1 METGFD
7 VIGSVVIGILIGFIA
22 NKLIKKNKLGLFT
35 SFGIGMVGAL
45 TGSFILNLSRID
57 YDSLISTVLIG
68 YATSAIV
75 AAIFLYIAFVMNK
88 KQREQEQKEQQEK

>member
-7 VIGSVVIGILIGFIA
+7 VIGSITIGTLIGFIG
-22 NKLIKKNKLGLFT
+22 NKLPVKNKLGLFT

-45 TGSFILNLSRID
+45 AGSFVLNLCRFN
-57 YDSLISTVLIG
+57 YDSLTSTVLIG

-75 AAIFLYIAFVMNK
+75 AAIFLYTAFRVNK
-88 KQREQEQKEQQEK
+88 KQQQS